1 MCLNKAMKTLA
12 KNRKAFADYEILE
25 KFEAGL
31 ALAGPEVKSIRAGRV
46 NLKGSFADIDSKGE
60 LWVNEMHVSPYK
72 FAHDRT
78 LDPTRKR
85 KILLH
90 KREIE
95 KIDVAINQQGVTCV
109 PLSLYLKKGLIKIKI
124 ALVRGKKQ
132 YDRRRE
138 LKKKAHNLEV
148 ARALKKHVR

>member
-1 MCLNKAMKTLA
+1 MKTLA
-12 KNRKAFADYEILE
+12 KNKKAFADYEILE

-46 NLKGSFADIDSKGE
+46 NLKGGFVDIDSHGE

-72 FAHDRT
+72 FAHDHS
-78 LDPTRKR
+78 LNPTRKR

-132 YDRRRE
+132 HDRRRE

-148 ARALKKHVR
+148 ARALKKHLR